1 MKDSTKKIKNK
12 KWRKPPGPFKNSSL
26 VEWLLLNQADPVI
39 HPLVL
44 TGRWTLDGNVNF
56 APGNR
61 KGSKLLQLSY
71 SNLGIMLL
79 DTKWGCPLHYQ
90 KKKKKKRKKQV
101 AKRKTSNDIC
111 STSSQN
117 LEPEIYSFYRKPNF
131 IHSVRIKYC
140 QCFSF
145 KL

>member
-90 KKKKKKRKKQV
+90 KKKKKKRKNKWPRERHLMIFVQQ
-101 AKRKTSNDIC
+101 APKTWNQKFIPFTENQ
-111 STSSQN
+111 TS
-117 LEPEIYSFYRKPNF
+117 F
-131 IHSVRIKYC
+131 I
-140 QCFSF
+140 
-145 KL
+145 L